1 ATPAPAGAPNA
12 EGQLRAVLTDRAATP
27 EQLLMAIGASEA
39 LLEEARRELASKQLR
54 ARRAAFE
61 RLHAAVEDSDEAGL
75 GAAIEEA
82 RRTGVEAEDDVGRA
96 VAKLEEL
103 SSRTDEQRAEK
114 AAHELMQERKKQA

>member
-82 RRTGVEAEDDVGRA
+82 RRTGVEAEDVGRA